1 VILGVK
7 IFKILDFTFIHL
19 FYVIHNLLYTLYKV
33 LDMMFILYKIDINLN
48 QNNQVDEILLFNA
61 IVASCC

>member
-1 VILGVK
+1 MSIV
-7 IFKILDFTFIHL
+7 
-19 FYVIHNLLYTLYKV
+19 Y
-33 LDMMFILYKIDINLN
+33 MMFILYKIDINLN